1 MPAMFLSGIMFLT
14 MFIPIFQNSGIKQQ
28 HCIWVVPV
36 FRHKRSDC
44 WLAALMIYRGETIR
58 SGLITDYQA

>member
-1 MPAMFLSGIMFLT
+1 